1 MEVVEKLNINV
12 EASCAREDLIRAIEA
27 MLDSGAETI
36 ILKDDLNSSGTWS
49 VYCGVADYV
58 EH

>member
-36 ILKDDLNSSGTWS
+36 ILKDDLNSSGTRR